1 MCVMGAKGRGGRVV
15 ASSGAAPAGGVLMS
29 MSWEK
34 EKEGERERKGEGM
47 RSIKKD
53 WREESGRG
61 ARVWIRDEVRD
72 GGLNGGWTE
81 GAEWDG
87 EDGLDMGVG
96 GVGAAVFMRV
106 TGALPMPGD
115 EGNGEVDGPVSRP
128 GLDDGGRE
136 GGLED
141 GGAGRGAMAVSN
153 SCR

>member
-1 MCVMGAKGRGGRVV
+1 MCAMGVKGRGGRVV
-15 ASSGAAPAGGVLMS
+15 VASGAPPAGGVLMS
-29 MSWEK
+29 MSWEE

-87 EDGLDMGVG
+87 EGGLDMGVG
-96 GVGAAVFMRV
+96 GVGAVVFMQV
-106 TGALPMPGD
+106 TGPLPMPGE
-115 EGNGEVDGPVSRP
+115 EGNGEGDGSVSRP

-136 GGLED
+136 GWLEE